1 MTRQVPLGGAESLTA
16 VGGAESLATFG
27 GVESVATMGG
37 ADSLTKVGGADAAVA
52 VVGAA
57 EGSVGA
63 AESPASDPQPRESSS
78 RSRSR
83 KVKPGRI
90 TFVGSGPG
98 DPGLLTTRAQAV
110 LAHAELVFTD
120 PDVPEAVLALV
131 GTDLPPAAGPAPAKK
146 NDKADK
152 ATDKSDKSDKADK
165 ADDAKSD
172 DPAVIPG
179 GPEVRPALGD
189 PAEVAKTLASEARHG
204 YNVVRLIAGDPLSV
218 DAVITEINALA
229 KTHLTFE
236 IVPGLPDT
244 TAVPTYAGLPLGSSH
259 TVADV
264 RGDVDWA
271 ALAAAP
277 GPLIL
282 HATASHLPDAAR
294 TLIEHGLV
302 ENTPAVVTANGTTCQ
317 QRSVETTLVGL
328 TDKTVVEKPAGS
340 ELLGPL
346 TGPLVVTIG
355 KTVANRAKLNW
366 WESRAL
372 YGWTVL
378 VPRTKDQAGEMS
390 ERLVTHGALPI
401 EVPTIA
407 VEPPRSPAQ
416 MERAVKGLV
425 DGRFQWVV
433 FTSTNAV
440 RAVWEKFNEFGLDAR
455 AFSGVKIACVGQATA
470 DKVRAFGINPEL
482 VPSGEQSSLGLL
494 DEFPPYDE
502 VFDPVNRVLL
512 PRADIAT
519 ETLAEGLRERG
530 WEIEDVTAY
539 RTVRAAP
546 PPAHTREMIK
556 TGGFDAVCFTS
567 SSTVR
572 NLVGIAGKPHAR
584 TIVACIGPKTA
595 ETAIEFGLRV
605 DVQPET
611 AAVGPLVEALAEHA
625 ARLRA
630 EGALPPLRKK
640 SRRR

>member
-1 MTRQVPLGGAESLTA
+1 M
-16 VGGAESLATFG
+16 
-27 GVESVATMGG
+27 
-37 ADSLTKVGGADAAVA
+37 
-52 VVGAA
+52 
-57 EGSVGA
+57 
-63 AESPASDPQPRESSS
+63 
-78 RSRSR
+78 
-83 KVKPGRI
+83 
-90 TFVGSGPG
+90 FVGSGPG
-98 DPGLLTTRAQAV
+98 DPALLTTRAAAV
-110 LAHAELVFTD
+110 LANAPLVFID
-120 PDVPEAVLALV
+120 PDVPGPVLTLI
-131 GTDLPPAAGPAPAKK
+131 GKDLPPVSGPAQAAPSANGATEGAAGAGTEDQPA
-146 NDKADK
+146 
-152 ATDKSDKSDKADK
+152 
-165 ADDAKSD
+165 
-172 DPAVIPG
+172 AVVSV
-179 GPEVRPALGD
+179 GPDIRPALGD
-189 PAEVAKTLASEARHG
+189 PAEVAKTLVAEARAG
-204 YNVVRLIAGDPLSV
+204 ADVVRLVAGDPLSV
-218 DAVITEINALA
+218 DAVITEVNAVA
-229 KTHLTFE
+229 RTHLHFE
-236 IVPGLPDT
+236 IVPGLAASD
-244 TAVPTYAGLPLGSSH
+244 AVPTYAGLPLGSSH

-264 RGDVDWA
+264 RDPHVDWG
-271 ALAAAP
+271 ALAAGP

-282 HATASHLPDAAR
+282 QATSSHVAEAAR
-294 TLIEHGLV
+294 TLIEYGLA
-302 ENTPAVVTANGTTCQ
+302 ETTPCVVTSSGTTCA
-317 QRSVETTLVGL
+317 QRSVESTLGGLTESGVLVGA
-328 TDKTVVEKPAGS
+328 DPATPS
-340 ELLGPL
+340 PV
-346 TGPLVVTIG
+346 VVTIG
-355 KTVANRAKLNW
+355 KTVHNRAKLNW

-390 ERLVTHGALPI
+390 ERLTAHGALPI

-425 DGRFQWVV
+425 DGRYQWVV

-440 RAVWEKFNEFGLDAR
+440 RAVWEKFGEFGLDAR
-455 AFSGVKIACVGQATA
+455 AFSGVKIACVGESTA
-470 DKVRAFGINPEL
+470 DGVRAFGISPEL

-494 DEFPPYDE
+494 DEFPPYDSI
-502 VFDPVNRVLL
+502 FDPVNRVLL

-546 PPAHTREMIK
+546 PPAATREMIK

-595 ETAIEFGLRV
+595 ETAAEFGLRV

-611 AAVGPLVEALAEHA
+611 AAVGPLIEALAEHA

-630 EGALPPLRKK
+630 EGALPPPRKK

>member
-1 MTRQVPLGGAESLTA
+1 MTPQVNGRG
-16 VGGAESLATFG
+16 
-27 GVESVATMGG
+27 
-37 ADSLTKVGGADAAVA
+37 
-52 VVGAA
+52 
-57 EGSVGA
+57 
-63 AESPASDPQPRESSS
+63 
-78 RSRSR
+78 R
-83 KVKPGRI
+83 KPKPGRI
-90 TFVGSGPG
+90 AFVGSGPG
-98 DPGLLTTRAQAV
+98 DPGLLTARARNV
-110 LAHAELVFTD
+110 LVNAALVFTD
-120 PDVPEAVLALV
+120 PDVPEAVLALA
-131 GTDLPPAAGPAPAKK
+131 GSELPPPSGPAPAEPA
-146 NDKADK
+146 ADGS
-152 ATDKSDKSDKADK
+152 AEPAD
-165 ADDAKSD
+165 AA
-172 DPAVIPG
+172 AAIPG
-179 GPEVRPALGD
+179 GPDIRPALGD
-189 PAEVAKTLASEARHG
+189 PAEVAKTLANEARTG
-204 YNVVRLIAGDPLSV
+204 VDVVRLVAGDPLSV
-218 DAVITEINALA
+218 DAVIDEINALA
-229 KTHLTFE
+229 KSHSDFE

-244 TAVPTYAGLPLGSSH
+244 SAVPTYAGLPLGSAH

-282 HATASHLPDAAR
+282 HATATHLPEAAR
-294 TLIEHGLV
+294 TLIEYGLTDT
-302 ENTPAVVTANGTTCQ
+302 TPAVVTANGTTCQ
-317 QRSVETTLVGL
+317 QRSVETTLAGL
-328 TDKTVVEKPAGS
+328 LDKATLMAADATGTV
-340 ELLGPL
+340 GPL
-346 TGPLVVTIG
+346 AGPLVVTIG

-390 ERLVTHGALPI
+390 EKLVSHGASPI

-440 RAVWEKFNEFGLDAR
+440 RAVWDKFNEFGLDAR

-470 DKVRAFGINPEL
+470 DRVRAFGINPEL
-482 VPSGEQSSLGLL
+482 VPTGEQSSLGLL
-494 DEFPPYDE
+494 DDFPPYDDI
-502 VFDPVNRVLL
+502 FDPVNRVLL

-546 PPAHTREMIK
+546 PPAQTREMIK

-595 ETAIEFGLRV
+595 ETAAEFGLRV
-605 DVQPET
+605 DVQPEV

-630 EGALPPLRKK
+630 EGALPPPRKK
-640 SRRR
+640 TRRR

>member
-1 MTRQVPLGGAESLTA
+1 MARQV
-16 VGGAESLATFG
+16 
-27 GVESVATMGG
+27 SVRGQ
-37 ADSLTKVGGADAAVA
+37 K
-52 VVGAA
+52 
-57 EGSVGA
+57 
-63 AESPASDPQPRESSS
+63 P
-78 RSRSR
+78 
-83 KVKPGRI
+83 KPGRI
-90 TFVGSGPG
+90 VFVGSGPG
-98 DPGLLTTRAQAV
+98 DPGLLTTRARTA
-110 LAHAELVFTD
+110 LTNAALVFVD

-131 GTDLPPAAGPAPAKK
+131 GVDLPPIVGPVPPAPK
-146 NDKADK
+146 
-152 ATDKSDKSDKADK
+152 TDKSDDDAADGTDA
-165 ADDAKSD
+165 ADDAVGSA
-172 DPAVIPG
+172 PATVPG
-179 GPEVRPALGD
+179 GPDIRPALGE
-189 PAEVAKTLASEARHG
+189 PAEVAKILAAEARSG
-204 YNVVRLIAGDPLSV
+204 ADVVRLVAGDPLSI
-218 DAVITEINALA
+218 DAVITEVNAVA
-229 KTHLTFE
+229 RTNVAFE
-236 IVPGLPDT
+236 IVPGLPAT
-244 TAVPTYAGLPLGSSH
+244 SAVPTYAGLPLGSSH

-264 RGDVDWA
+264 RDPQVDWG

-282 HATASHLPDAAR
+282 QATTSHLPEAAR
-294 TLIEHGLV
+294 TLIEYGLSD
-302 ENTPAVVTANGTTCQ
+302 NTPCVVTTSGTTCA
-317 QRSVETTLVGL
+317 QRSIESSLGGL
-328 TDKTVVEKPAGS
+328 TDAAALAGIDPVILPNGQETS
-340 ELLGPL
+340 A
-346 TGPLVVTIG
+346 GPLVVTIG
-355 KTVANRAKLNW
+355 KTVTSRAKLNW

-378 VPRTKDQAGEMS
+378 VPRTKDQAAEMS
-390 ERLVTHGALPI
+390 DRLVGHGASPI

-425 DGRFQWVV
+425 DGRYQWVV

-440 RAVWEKFNEFGLDAR
+440 RAVWEKFAEFGLDAR
-455 AFSGVKIACVGQATA
+455 AFSGVKIACVGEATA
-470 DKVRAFGINPEL
+470 ERVRAFGISPEL

-494 DEFPPYDE
+494 DEFPPYDD

-546 PPAHTREMIK
+546 PPANIREMIK

-584 TIVACIGPKTA
+584 TLVACIGPKTA
-595 ETAIEFGLRV
+595 ETAAEFGLRV

-611 AAVGPLVEALAEHA
+611 AAVGPLVDALAEHA

-630 EGALPPLRKK
+630 EGALPPPRKK

>member
-1 MTRQVPLGGAESLTA
+1 MTGHAGAR
-16 VGGAESLATFG
+16 G
-27 GVESVATMGG
+27 
-37 ADSLTKVGGADAAVA
+37 
-52 VVGAA
+52 
-57 EGSVGA
+57 
-63 AESPASDPQPRESSS
+63 
-78 RSRSR
+78 R
-83 KVKPGRI
+83 KAKPGRI

-98 DPGLLTTRAQAV
+98 DPGLLTTRARTV
-110 LAHAELVFTD
+110 LANAALVFTD
-120 PDVPEAVLALV
+120 PDVPEAVLKLV
-131 GTDLPPAAGPAPAKK
+131 GSDLPPAAGPAPAPQGAA
-146 NDKADK
+146 ADGT
-152 ATDKSDKSDKADK
+152 APAEPAAVTAGAD
-165 ADDAKSD
+165 
-172 DPAVIPG
+172 I
-179 GPEVRPALGD
+179 RPALGE
-189 PAEVAKTLASEARHG
+189 PAEVAKTLVTEAKAG
-204 YNVVRLIAGDPLSV
+204 ADVVRLVAGDPLSV
-218 DAVITEINALA
+218 DAVTAEVNAV
-229 KTHLTFE
+229 TRSHLTFE
-236 IVPGLPDT
+236 IVPGLPAT
-244 TAVPTYAGLPLGSSH
+244 VAVPSYAGLPLGSTH

-264 RGDVDWA
+264 RGGVDWA

-282 HATASHLPDAAR
+282 TATASHLAEAAR
-294 TLIEHGLV
+294 SLIEYGLA
-302 ENTPAVVTANGTTCQ
+302 EGTPCVVTAQGTTCS
-317 QRSVETTLVGL
+317 QRSVESTLGGL
-328 TDKTVVEKPAGS
+328 TDRNALGSADPAGPMA
-340 ELLGPL
+340 GAV
-346 TGPLVVTIG
+346 VVTIG
-355 KTVANRAKLNW
+355 RTVSSRAKLNW

-378 VPRTKDQAGEMS
+378 VPRTKEQAGEMS
-390 ERLVTHGALPI
+390 DRLIAHGATPI

-440 RAVWEKFNEFGLDAR
+440 RAVWEKFGEFGLDAR
-455 AFSGVKIACVGQATA
+455 AFSGVKIACVGESTA
-470 DKVRAFGINPEL
+470 DRVRAFGISPEL

-494 DEFPPYDE
+494 DEFPEYDE
-502 VFDPVNRVLL
+502 IFDPVNRVLL

-546 PPAHTREMIK
+546 PPAETREMIK

-572 NLVGIAGKPHAR
+572 NLVGIAGKPHTR

-595 ETAIEFGLRV
+595 ETAAEFGLRV

-611 AAVGPLVEALAEHA
+611 AAVGPLVDALAEHA

-630 EGALPPLRKK
+630 EGALPPPRKK
-640 SRRR
+640 NRRR

>member
-1 MTRQVPLGGAESLTA
+1 MTRGR
-16 VGGAESLATFG
+16 
-27 GVESVATMGG
+27 
-37 ADSLTKVGGADAAVA
+37 K
-52 VVGAA
+52 
-57 EGSVGA
+57 
-63 AESPASDPQPRESSS
+63 PR
-78 RSRSR
+78 
-83 KVKPGRI
+83 PGRI

-98 DPGLLTTRAQAV
+98 DPGLLTARAATV
-110 LAHAELVFTD
+110 LANAALVFTD
-120 PDVPEAVLALV
+120 PDVPEPVLALI
-131 GTDLPPAAGPAPAKK
+131 GRDLPPISGPAPAGPAAR
-146 NDKADK
+146 NG
-152 ATDKSDKSDKADK
+152 
-165 ADDAKSD
+165 DAAVGD
-172 DPAVIPG
+172 GDQPPALPG
-179 GPEVRPALGD
+179 GPDIRPALGE
-189 PAEVAKTLASEARHG
+189 PAEVAKTLTTEARSG
-204 YNVVRLIAGDPLSV
+204 ADVVRLVAGDPLTL
-218 DAVITEINALA
+218 DAVIAEANAVARSHLPIEI
-229 KTHLTFE
+229 
-236 IVPGLPDT
+236 IPGLAAT
-244 TAVPTYAGLPLGSSH
+244 SAVPTYAGLPLGSSH

-264 RGDVDWA
+264 RADPDDIDWE

-282 HATASHLPDAAR
+282 QATGSHLADAAR
-294 TLIEHGLV
+294 ALIDHELA
-302 ENTPAVVTANGTTCQ
+302 EATPCVVTAQGTTCQ
-317 QRSVETTLVGL
+317 QRSVETTLAGL
-328 TDKTVVEKPAGS
+328 TDPAVLNGTDPAGPPPAN
-340 ELLGPL
+340 GRMA
-346 TGPLVVTIG
+346 PLVVTIG
-355 KTVANRAKLNW
+355 KTVASRAKLNW

-390 ERLVTHGALPI
+390 ERLTSYGALPI

-440 RAVWEKFNEFGLDAR
+440 RAVWEKFGEFGLDAR
-455 AFSGVKIACVGQATA
+455 AFSGVKIACVGESTA
-470 DKVRAFGINPEL
+470 DRVRAFGISPEL
-482 VPSGEQSSLGLL
+482 VPAGEQSSLGLL
-494 DEFPPYDE
+494 DDFPPYDS

-546 PPAHTREMIK
+546 PPAATREMIK

-584 TIVACIGPKTA
+584 TIIACIGPKTA
-595 ETAIEFGLRV
+595 ETAAEFGLRV
-605 DVQPET
+605 DVQPDT
-611 AAVGPLVEALAEHA
+611 AAVGPLVDALAEHA

-630 EGALPPLRKK
+630 EGALPPPRKK

>member
-1 MTRQVPLGGAESLTA
+1 MTTRGR
-16 VGGAESLATFG
+16 
-27 GVESVATMGG
+27 
-37 ADSLTKVGGADAAVA
+37 K
-52 VVGAA
+52 
-57 EGSVGA
+57 
-63 AESPASDPQPRESSS
+63 PR
-78 RSRSR
+78 
-83 KVKPGRI
+83 PGHI

-98 DPGLLTTRAQAV
+98 DPGLLTTRAAAV
-110 LAHAELVFTD
+110 LANAALVFTD
-120 PDVPEAVLALV
+120 PDVPDPVLALI
-131 GTDLPPAAGPAPAKK
+131 GKDLPPVSGPVPAEPAVANADAAGGPP
-146 NDKADK
+146 DKENAQ
-152 ATDKSDKSDKADK
+152 
-165 ADDAKSD
+165 
-172 DPAVIPG
+172 AVVPG
-179 GPEVRPALGD
+179 GPDIRPALGD
-189 PAEVAKTLASEARHG
+189 PVEVAKTLTAEARSG
-204 YNVVRLIAGDPLSV
+204 ADVVRLVAGDPLTV
-218 DAVITEINALA
+218 DAVITEVNAVA
-229 KTHLTFE
+229 RTHLHIE
-236 IVPGLPDT
+236 IVPGLAAT
-244 TAVPTYAGLPLGSSH
+244 SAVPTYAGLPLGSSH

-264 RGDVDWA
+264 RGDVDWE

-282 HATASHLPDAAR
+282 QATASHLADAAR
-294 TLIEHGLV
+294 TLIDHELA
-302 ENTPAVVTANGTTCQ
+302 ETTPCVVTAQGTTCQ
-317 QRSVETTLVGL
+317 QRSVETTLQGL
-328 TDKTVVEKPAGS
+328 TDPAVLGGGTDPAGLS
-340 ELLGPL
+340 PTSGRDAQS
-346 TGPLVVTIG
+346 GPLVVTIG
-355 KTVANRAKLNW
+355 KTVASRAKLNW

-390 ERLVTHGALPI
+390 ERLTSYGALPV

-440 RAVWEKFNEFGLDAR
+440 RAVWEKFGEFGLDAR
-455 AFSGVKIACVGQATA
+455 AFSGVKIACVGESTA
-470 DKVRAFGINPEL
+470 DRVRAFGISPEL
-482 VPSGEQSSLGLL
+482 VPAGEQSSLGLL
-494 DEFPPYDE
+494 DEFPPYDS

-546 PPAHTREMIK
+546 PPAATREMIK

-584 TIVACIGPKTA
+584 TIIACIGPKTA
-595 ETAIEFGLRV
+595 ETAAEFGLRV
-605 DVQPET
+605 DVQPDT
-611 AAVGPLVEALAEHA
+611 AAVGPLVDALAEHA

-630 EGALPPLRKK
+630 EGALPPPRKK